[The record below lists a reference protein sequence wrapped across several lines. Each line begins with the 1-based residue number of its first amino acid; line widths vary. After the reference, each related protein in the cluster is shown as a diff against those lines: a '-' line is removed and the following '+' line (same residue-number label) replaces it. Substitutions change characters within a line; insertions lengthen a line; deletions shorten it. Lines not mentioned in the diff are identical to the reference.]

1 MKVGVLGAGQ
11 LARMIALA
19 GYPLGVDFIFLDP
32 AKDACANKLGT
43 HLHGDYDDPALL
55 ARLAEAADVVT
66 YEFENVPSD
75 VAHFLATHTEV
86 HPSPNALAIA
96 QDRLVEKNY
105 FNSIGIPTPNFAPIE
120 SQADLTAAMATIG
133 WPAIVK
139 SRRMGYDGKG
149 QSLIRTPDDLTK
161 AWEALDGVPA
171 VVEAFVPFDREVSII
186 AARSPQGEIAFYPL
200 SENLHK
206 GGILRV
212 SECRVTDPMQP
223 QAEQYVT
230 RLLEALDYV
239 GVLALELFQVNG
251 QLVANEFAPR
261 VHNSGHWTIEG
272 AETSQFENHLRA
284 ILSLPLGSTQ
294 PVGHPAMVNFIGGL
308 PETSEVLAIEHAH
321 LHLYDKAPRK
331 GRKVAHA
338 TLRAESREQLS
349 SRLKTLSELAERVDD
364 S

>member
-1 MKVGVLGAGQ
+1 MKVGILGAGQ

-19 GYPLGVDFIFLDP
+19 GYPLGIEFIFLDP

-55 ARLAEAADVVT
+55 ARLAGMSDVVT

-105 FNSIGIPTPNFAPIE
+105 FNSIGIPTPNFAPID
-120 SQADLTAAMATIG
+120 SLADLTGAMTAIG

-149 QSLIRTPDDLTK
+149 QSFVRTPDDLAK
-161 AWEALDGVPA
+161 AWEDLEGVPA
-171 VVEAFVPFDREVSII
+171 IVEAFVPFDREVSII

-212 SECRVTDPMQP
+212 SECRDGDPMQP
-223 QAEQYVT
+223 QAEDYVT

-251 QLVANEFAPR
+251 RLLANEFAPR

-284 ILSLPLGSTQ
+284 ILSLPLGSTRS
-294 PVGHPAMVNFIGGL
+294 VGHPAMVNFIGGL
-308 PETSEVLAIEHAH
+308 PATAEVLAIDHAH
-321 LHLYDKAPRK
+321 LHLYDKVPRK

-338 TLRAESREQLS
+338 TLRAESRDQLS
-349 SRLKTLSELAERVDD
+349 VKLKLLGNLAERVDN

>member
-1 MKVGVLGAGQ
+1 MKVGILGAGQ

-19 GYPLGVDFIFLDP
+19 GYPLGLEFIFLDP

-43 HLHGDYDDPALL
+43 HLYGDYDDPAQL
-55 ARLAEAADVVT
+55 AQLAERSDVVT
-66 YEFENVPSD
+66 YEFENVPAD
-75 VAHFLATHTEV
+75 VAHFLATHTVV
-86 HPSPNALAIA
+86 HPSPNALAVA
-96 QDRLVEKNY
+96 QDRLVEKKY
-105 FNSIGIPTPNFAPIE
+105 FNSIGIPTPAYAAID
-120 SQADLTAAMATIG
+120 SLADLTAAMESIG

-139 SRRMGYDGKG
+139 SRRLGYDGKG
-149 QSLIRTPDDLTK
+149 QTFVRTPDDLQK
-161 AWEALDGVPA
+161 AWNALEDAPA
-171 VVEAFVPFDREVSII
+171 IVEAFVPFDREVSII
-186 AARSPQGEIAFYPL
+186 AARNPQGEIVFYPL

-212 SECRVTDPMQP
+212 SECREGDSMQQ
-223 QAEQYVT
+223 QAEDYAT
-230 RLLEALDYV
+230 RLLEGLDYV

-251 QLVANEFAPR
+251 QLLANEFAPR

-284 ILSLPLGSTQ
+284 ILSLPLGSTK
-294 PVGHPAMVNFIGGL
+294 PVGHAAMVNFIGGL
-308 PETSEVLAIEHAH
+308 PEVSTVLSINHVH

-338 TLRAESREQLS
+338 TLRGESREQLS
-349 SRLKTLSELAERVDD
+349 DRLKALSELADRVDD